1 MTVIG
6 PQSTGKSTLLNYL
19 FGTKFNVKAGRCT
32 KGLNAVLIRTNI
44 ERHELKQLEG
54 AREILLLDS
63 EGLDSV
69 EKAEY
74 S

>member
-6 PQSTGKSTLLNYL
+6 PQSSGKSTLLNYL
-19 FGTKFNVKAGRCT
+19 FGTKFNARAGRCT
-32 KGLNAVLIRTNI
+32 KGLNAALIRTNI
-44 ERHELKQLEG
+44 KGHELKELEG
-54 AREILLLDS
+54 VEEILLLDS